1 VTKNEHAIRILIAD
15 ANAMLCQLL
24 SGALKR
30 RRGFSVVACAI
41 NPNQILD
48 AINSEPV
55 DIALI
60 GMHLQAGR
68 NTGLQAVQEIRR
80 QHPTIRSIVLLERA
94 EKTFAVEAFQ
104 AGAKGVFF
112 RSETDF
118 DVLCKCI
125 KRVHEGQVWASS
137 EEVEKVIEALIRSQ
151 PFEWVKPQQQKLLTI
166 QESKL
171 VRLVSKGLSNREIA
185 SQLGLSGHT
194 VKNYLLK
201 IFDKLGI
208 SNRVE
213 LALYD
218 VARERSNETR
228 GPSQVSKRAG

>member
-1 VTKNEHAIRILIAD
+1 
-15 ANAMLCQLL
+15 M
-24 SGALKR
+24 
-30 RRGFSVVACAI
+30 VACAI

-60 GMHLQAGR
+60 GTHLQAGR

-218 VARERSNETR
+218 VAQERSNETK

>member
-1 VTKNEHAIRILIAD
+1 
-15 ANAMLCQLL
+15 
-24 SGALKR
+24 
-30 RRGFSVVACAI
+30 VVACAI

-60 GMHLQAGR
+60 GTHLQAGR

-218 VARERSNETR
+218 VAQERSNETK

>member
-1 VTKNEHAIRILIAD
+1 
-15 ANAMLCQLL
+15 MLCQLL

-30 RRGFSVVACAI
+30 RRGFRVVACAI

-60 GMHLQAGR
+60 GTHLQAGR

-218 VARERSNETR
+218 VAQERSNETK